1 MFNMFRS
8 EPTGL
13 EKARDDALAVLANL
27 DPLTN
32 QEDYKYTVKQIEK
45 LSQMIAKEQPE
56 QLNVNTLAMIA
67 ANLFIVL
74 KVVRYEETNVVTTK
88 VLPFLMKSI

>member
-56 QLNVNTLAMIA
+56 QLNINTLAMIA

>member
-13 EKARDDALAVLANL
+13 EKARDEALAVLATL
-27 DPLTN
+27 DPLN
-32 QEDYKYTVKQIEK
+32 EPEDYKTTIKHIDK
-45 LSQMIAKEQPE
+45 LSAMIAKEQPDK
-56 QLNVNTLAMIA
+56 LNINTLLVIG

>member
-1 MFNMFRS
+1 MFTMFRS

-13 EKARDDALAVLANL
+13 EKARDAALDVLATL
-27 DPLTN
+27 DPLTD
-32 QEDYKYTVKQIEK
+32 QDEYKTTLKRIES

-56 QLNVNTLAMIA
+56 RLNINTLLVIG

>member
-1 MFNMFRS
+1 MFNLIRS

-13 EKARDDALAVLANL
+13 EKARDEALAVLGTL
-27 DPLTN
+27 DPLT
-32 QEDYKYTVKQIEK
+32 EPDEYKTTLKHIDK
-45 LSQMIAKEQPE
+45 LSQMIAKEQPDK
-56 QLNVNTLAMIA
+56 LNINTIMMVA